1 MDRKGGK
8 KILTTTLYF
17 LNTVHVVKATSDVFN
32 LPSIKCI
39 SKHFLLFSLNHFLE
53 LFLLKNGPSRE
64 KG

>member
-8 KILTTTLYF
+8 NSDSDTLYF
-17 LNTVHVVKATSDVFN
+17 KYN
-32 LPSIKCI
+32 LSSII
-39 SKHFLLFSLNHFLE
+39 SKHFLFFSLNHFLE